1 MAWGTIALTARP
13 RTPLPARMTLPPTL
27 ACGSPACIVAA
38 DHSRA
43 PMRSPRAR
51 LPEPSEPL
59 ICQVE
64 SRGGGRGRDA
74 HSLLSAPRTEPYV
87 RLSRIRLPPWVFDGE
102 AVLGPWVKDARRR
115 EEAVQAGDQ
124 RAGNPGSVAAPF
136 KGGDPELDD
145 PVAEG
150 RKRSAVGRH
159 GVVVEEASDHAC
171 QPRPG
176 LVEGLMHPLAQRFL
190 DLLELRSDPVASGFP
205 LEQECSP
212 PRPGADEGEA
222 QEVEGIRFSRPR
234 VVVVVRCMAAK
245 RDDAGLARMQGQ
257 GECLEPGAHRL
268 QEAPRLG
275 FLLEAGHKIV
285 GIA

>member
-87 RLSRIRLPPWVFDGE
+87 RLSRIRLPPWVCDGKTLSGPE
-102 AVLGPWVKDARRR
+102 MEDFGFREPGLGNRPHLLLGDTALLAATAEHVPPSPSDLVPEHYQCMPIGRHRMVVEVASNHLHQPFPLRGDVLMH
-115 EEAVQAGDQ
+115 
-124 RAGNPGSVAAPF
+124 APPQCLL
-136 KGGDPELDD
+136 DLPEL
-145 PVAEG
+145 ALH
-150 RKRSAVGRH
+150 SI
-159 GVVVEEASDHAC
+159 
-171 QPRPG
+171 
-176 LVEGLMHPLAQRFL
+176 
-190 DLLELRSDPVASGFP
+190 ASG
-205 LEQECSP
+205 LALDQELAP
-212 PRPGADEGEA
+212 PRLAADEREA
-222 QEVEGIRFSRPR
+222 QEVEGLRLAEPTAFAVCRRKAPELDQPGLLR
-234 VVVVVRCMAAK
+234 V
-245 RDDAGLARMQGQ
+245 Q
-257 GECLEPGAHRL
+257 
-268 QEAPRLG
+268 
-275 FLLEAGHKIV
+275 
-285 GIA
+285 